1 MSQQKPIISTSFSY
15 ETLEETLDI
24 KPVGAQ
30 LHIGIPKETAFQEN
44 RIALTPEAVSVL
56 VSNGHEVVIEH
67 NAGEAAHYRDKDYG
81 EAGAKI
87 VYERAE
93 VFRAPMLLKAAPV
106 IEEDLPLLQLNQVII
121 SPIHLS
127 ALKASLLEKMMEKR
141 ISAISFENLKD
152 DSGSYPIVRSMSE
165 IAGSAVMLVAGQYL
179 SSANHGKGALLG
191 GISGI
196 PPTKVIILGAGI
208 VGEYAA
214 RAALALG
221 ASVKVFDN
229 SVSRLKRLQ
238 NNIGFRIYTSVIEP
252 RILAKQ
258 IKTCE
263 VAVGALSSQSGRTPV
278 VVTEEMVSNMR
289 PGSVIIDVSIDRG
302 GCFETSEITTHE
314 QPVFQKYGVIHY
326 CVPNIPSGFAR
337 TASHA
342 ISNVLMPLLLEAG
355 EEGGFENLVWH
366 KIHLRS
372 GIYLFKGALT
382 NFHLSQ
388 RFDLKYTDLNLLI
401 ASQR

>member
-1 MSQQKPIISTSFSY
+1 MSQHKPIISTSFSY

-24 KPVGAQ
+24 KPQGAQ

-44 RIALTPEAVSVL
+44 RIALTPDSVGVL

-67 NAGEAAHYRDKDYG
+67 NAGEAAHYRDKDYS

-87 VYERAE
+87 VYDKAE
-93 VFRAPMLLKAAPV
+93 VYKSPILVKSAPV
-106 IEEDLPLLQLNQVII
+106 IEEDLPLLQMNQTII

-127 ALKASLLEKMMEKR
+127 ALKSELLEKMMEKR
-141 ISAISFENLKD
+141 ITGISFENLKD

-165 IAGSAVMLVAGQYL
+165 IAGSAVMLVAAQYL
-179 SSANHGKGALLG
+179 GSSNHGKGVLLG
-191 GISGI
+191 GISGV

-229 SVSRLKRLQ
+229 SVYRLKRLQ

-252 RILAKQ
+252 RILSKQ
-258 IKTCE
+258 LKTCE
-263 VAVGALSSQSGRTPV
+263 VAVGALTSQSGRTPV

-302 GCFETSEITTHE
+302 GCFETSEITSHE
-314 QPVFQKYGVIHY
+314 HPIFLKYGVIHY

-337 TASHA
+337 TASQA
-342 ISNVLMPLLLEAG
+342 ISNVLMPLLMEAG
-355 EEGGFENLVWH
+355 EDGGFENLAWH

-382 NFHLSQ
+382 NFHMSQ